1 MNVKYTISSSFQG
14 LETPISTTPVAPT
27 VPGALPGLNVIRR
40 VKAPTLQ
47 AAIATAV
54 KLAQRSTLP
63 HHIEKPDGLMGEAL
77 GEFTRRDRVAQTQ
90 FAIRHGMHTVAR
102 LAPNAD
108 GSVTLVSGTKAARH
122 EFVVS

>member
-47 AAIATAV
+47 AAIATACTRWLV
-54 KLAQRSTLP
+54 WHPTLTAQ
-63 HHIEKPDGLMGEAL
+63 
-77 GEFTRRDRVAQTQ
+77 
-90 FAIRHGMHTVAR
+90 
-102 LAPNAD
+102 
-108 GSVTLVSGTKAARH
+108 
-122 EFVVS
+122 